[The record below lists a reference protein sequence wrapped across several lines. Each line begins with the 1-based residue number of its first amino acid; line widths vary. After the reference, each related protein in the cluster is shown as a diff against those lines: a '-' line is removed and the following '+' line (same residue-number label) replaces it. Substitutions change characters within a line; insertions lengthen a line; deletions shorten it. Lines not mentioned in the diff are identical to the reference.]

1 MQRVFY
7 RSLGIIKKKKKKKK
21 SRRIEIDI
29 PRLCVYFLISP
40 IQHPFAAVVLHFCRA
55 SVSEY
60 SSDLIVY
67 LDCEAPR
74 LVRNREKWRVFS
86 NARYIFFPSLIIFNE
101 WFDIF
106 FFFFFAFPRK
116 GKLQM
121 HFTFYLLNSFPLR
134 L

>member
-21 SRRIEIDI
+21 KSRRIEIDI
-29 PRLCVYFLISP
+29 ARLCVYFLIPP

-101 WFDIF
+101 VWYF
-106 FFFFFAFPRK
+106 FFFPFSRK

-121 HFTFYLLNSFPLR
+121 HFTFYLLNLFPLR

>member
-101 WFDIF
+101 VWYF
-106 FFFFFAFPRK
+106 FFSPFSRK

-121 HFTFYLLNSFPLR
+121 HFTFYLLNLFPLR